1 MKKSFL
7 NTLLALVWLVT
18 GSLAHAQT
26 VTSFS
31 PTFGAPGTTVTINGT
46 GFSTASQ
53 VKFGNSSGASFDIL
67 SATQIRAVVPAD
79 AVSGSISVTAAFTAT
94 SGSNF
99 TVAPRVDAFSPAI
112 GNVGT
117 SVQIDG
123 ANYNTTPGQTTVRFG
138 GVAATVVNVTAPN
151 LLFATVPSG
160 ALTGPIT
167 VSTSAGTNTTP
178 TNFVISGS
186 AIITGFTPAIGPTG
200 SVVIIAGGDFTG
212 ATAVKFI
219 DIISAQQLSRI
230 YVL

>member
-1 MKKSFL
+1 MSLLKQSFL
-7 NTLLALVWLVT
+7 NALLALIWLAV
-18 GSLAHAQT
+18 GLPGHAQSI
-26 VTSFS
+26 TSFT
-31 PTFGAPGTTVTINGT
+31 PAVGAPGTTVTITGT
-46 GFSTASQ
+46 GFSSATQ
-53 VKFGNSSGASFDIL
+53 VKFGNSSPASFDIL

-94 SGSNF
+94 SGSTF

-160 ALTGPIT
+160 AVITPWLLTVLP
-167 VSTSAGTNTTP
+167 SR
-178 TNFVISGS
+178 
-186 AIITGFTPAIGPTG
+186 
-200 SVVIIAGGDFTG
+200 
-212 ATAVKFI
+212 AT
-219 DIISAQQLSRI
+219 
-230 YVL
+230 